1 MSKKALEDKDYEP
14 DEEDET
20 STEDLSTDSG
30 EEEEDSDL
38 ENMDEQES
46 QVRSGFEDAQPWPSE
61 LSQYMS
67 PNIEPKRKEEIND
80 LYHAYRNSQTGEGA
94 TPPKQVLVKI
104 TKLFAH
110 MAQKPP
116 STNAVKWFT
125 TKCEELV
132 PIKKKKRKQQW
143 SSKNDGSEV
152 LSPPASIDL
161 SASIIPPPPPSVEE
175 IIEVP
180 ATSSKEGETPKKKAK
195 LAFEL
200 DTMTQAFREGRETYN
215 GFKITQHPK
224 IKRKK
229 KNDDPDEKDIT
240 GGYALDEDS
249 YM

>member
-67 PNIEPKRKEEIND
+67 PNIE
-80 LYHAYRNSQTGEGA
+80 
-94 TPPKQVLVKI
+94 
-104 TKLFAH
+104 
-110 MAQKPP
+110 
-116 STNAVKWFT
+116 
-125 TKCEELV
+125 
-132 PIKKKKRKQQW
+132 
-143 SSKNDGSEV
+143 
-152 LSPPASIDL
+152 SPPASVDL

-240 GGYALDEDS
+240 GAYALDEDS
-249 YM
+249 HM